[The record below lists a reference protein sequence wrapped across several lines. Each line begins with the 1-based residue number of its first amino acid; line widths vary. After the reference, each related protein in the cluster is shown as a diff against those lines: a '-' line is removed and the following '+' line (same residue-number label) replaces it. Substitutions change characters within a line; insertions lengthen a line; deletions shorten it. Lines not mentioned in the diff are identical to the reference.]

1 MIGIIWPLAALFNF
15 INAIL
20 WLMHNIIMISVTKI
34 RKLLTKWVTEKEI

>member
-20 WLMHNIIMISVTKI
+20 WLMHNINFSY
-34 RKLLTKWVTEKEI
+34 ENKEIAYKISMKCLQNG